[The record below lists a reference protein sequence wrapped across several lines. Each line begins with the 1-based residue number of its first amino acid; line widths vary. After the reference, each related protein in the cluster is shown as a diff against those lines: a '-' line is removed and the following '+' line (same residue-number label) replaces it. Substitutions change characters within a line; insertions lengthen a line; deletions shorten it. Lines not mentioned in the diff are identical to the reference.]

1 MRQPWVLCAVCFQK
15 ISQVEILH
23 GKAIMF
29 NKKWTHRTCLPMQL
43 VELAPKEAGEDDG

>member
-15 ISQVEILH
+15 ISQVEIMH

-43 VELAPKEAGEDDG
+43 VEPEKAQGEDDG